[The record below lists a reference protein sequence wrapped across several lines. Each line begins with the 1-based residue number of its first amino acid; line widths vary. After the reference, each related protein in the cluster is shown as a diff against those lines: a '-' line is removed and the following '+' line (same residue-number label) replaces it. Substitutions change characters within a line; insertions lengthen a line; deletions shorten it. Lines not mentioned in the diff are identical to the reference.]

1 MRNHMERAQKDQVSL
16 SLREQTCFLWT
27 VQKLLYNIESPLWSL
42 RMSFYIKEENRLFC
56 FHNLQGQNYR
66 WKSIIKLYVFRS
78 SFVLYC
84 FLNSKGSW
92 SVRIILGGRLLV
104 LKTAEEWWRKLEVVV
119 TMSGGWYCICNH
131 YWRLLMCVS
140 KLMVLSRKTRRP
152 QVLDWAVPA
161 LVEGGNHGG

>member
-1 MRNHMERAQKDQVSL
+1 
-16 SLREQTCFLWT
+16 
-27 VQKLLYNIESPLWSL
+27 
-42 RMSFYIKEENRLFC
+42 MSFYIKKENRLFC

-104 LKTAEEWWRKLEVVV
+104 LKTAEEWWRMVKVVV
-119 TMSGGWYCICNH
+119 IMSGGWYGSVTNTGGC
-131 YWRLLMCVS
+131 WCVWPS
-140 KLMVLSRKTRRP
+140 WWCRVGRPGVHRYLTELFPHWLREGTMEANLKWEIVATWYHNQGGWGAIGCWWGQHHFSPLRK
-152 QVLDWAVPA
+152 
-161 LVEGGNHGG
+161 EGPS